1 MSNSVNKEL
10 RTKTNEELCALV
22 FRMKMQLLESRF
34 KMAAG
39 DMEKTHT
46 IVDIR
51 RTVARILTILKQRK
65 IDLTIGTHGVT
76 MYDRNDNTVTSL
88 TKYVQA
94 IFDRDKK
101 THKETINATQ
111 ATIPD
116 DKTIIENKPSVPIV
130 KEELKSNMQKKKADR
145 TVIHKSV
152 GGGA

>member
-39 DMEKTHT
+39 EMEKTHT
-46 IVDIR
+46 IVDVR
-51 RTVARILTILKQRK
+51 RTIARILTILKQRH
-65 IDLTIGTHGVT
+65 IDLSIGTHGVT
-76 MYDRNDNTVTSL
+76 MYDRNNNSSKSL
-88 TKYVQA
+88 TQYVQST
-94 IFDRDKK
+94 FENQNKK
-101 THKETINATQ
+101 VKEETIAATHVAQ
-111 ATIPD
+111 
-116 DKTIIENKPSVPIV
+116 ENKPVEEKQSAPVI
-130 KEELKSNMQKKKADR
+130 KEELKSHMQKKKADR